1 MWLVSWLGPAANRL
15 EAMASATAERPL
27 VEQHGA
33 VRIAVRVQPRAKR
46 TEVRGV
52 RDGELV
58 VAVTAP
64 PADGAANAALVK
76 YLTQRLAVAKSRI
89 ELVRGSKG
97 RSKILYIR
105 GLTGAGLAAR
115 LGIAGL
121 KQSQD
126 CLSEEQAYGASGR

>member
-1 MWLVSWLGPAANRL
+1 MALVTNK
-15 EAMASATAERPL
+15 RPL
-27 VEQHGA
+27 VEQGGA
-33 VRIAVRVQPRAKR
+33 VRLTVRVQPRAKR

-52 RDGELV
+52 RAGELV

-64 PADGAANAALVK
+64 PAGGAANAALVK
-76 YLTQRLAVAKSRI
+76 YLAQRLAVAKSRI

-97 RSKILYIR
+97 RSKLLYIR

-121 KQSQD
+121 NRSQD
-126 CLSEEQAYGASGR
+126 YPSGEQAYGASGR

>member
-1 MWLVSWLGPAANRL
+1 
-15 EAMASATAERPL
+15 MASTTTGQPL
-27 VEQHGA
+27 VEQRG
-33 VRIAVRVQPRAKR
+33 AVRVQPRAKR

-52 RDGELV
+52 RAGELV

-64 PADGAANAALVK
+64 PADGAANAALVR

-105 GLTGAGLAAR
+105 GLIGACLAAR
-115 LGIAGL
+115 LGIAGP
-121 KQSQD
+121 KRSQD
-126 CLSEEQAYGASGR
+126 YPSEEQAYGASGR

>member
-1 MWLVSWLGPAANRL
+1 
-15 EAMASATAERPL
+15 MASATTKRPL
-27 VEQHGA
+27 VSQRGG
-33 VRIAVRVQPRAKR
+33 VRLAVRVQPRAKR

-52 RDGELV
+52 RTGELV

-76 YLTQRLAVAKSRI
+76 YLAQRLAIAKSRI

-105 GLTGAGLAAR
+105 GLTGACLAAR
-115 LGIAGL
+115 LSI
-121 KQSQD
+121 SSMD
-126 CLSEEQAYGASGR
+126 Y

>member
-1 MWLVSWLGPAANRL
+1 
-15 EAMASATAERPL
+15 MAYATTKQPL
-27 VEQHGA
+27 VEQRGA
-33 VRIAVRVQPRAKR
+33 VRLAVRVQPRAKR

-52 RDGELV
+52 RAGELI

-76 YLTQRLAVAKSRI
+76 YLAQRLAVAKSRI

-105 GLTGAGLAAR
+105 GLTGARLAAR
-115 LGIAGL
+115 LGISSLDYSPEG
-121 KQSQD
+121 QVH
-126 CLSEEQAYGASGR
+126 GASGR